1 MVNRSLRK
9 RIANHESFAAFHAEG
24 GLRRWR
30 SRVSMAVIDAHD
42 SLPRDRIANTMSDAD
57 QHEINTETAAGGNTA
72 GSGQELPVSK
82 FEVLPYGEPTNEKEL
97 FSFREAIPAPVQPA
111 APQKRNPPLPAAKV
125 FILIALL
132 AAAAFIAFALYMTLR
147 PKPPAAYVDLG
158 SQRFD
163 PAGLSGRLIARW
175 QTSGS
180 YELFLDPIGP
190 QQAAGFASAA
200 ADPPRQLALTI
211 RLLDAAGRVTCQ
223 KQILFP
229 PPVPR
234 APDGSNS
241 ALPQGPQ
248 QTASGDTIENMTGE
262 GGQIAEIDLSGPL
275 PCPAKAYSATSTW
288 DFVADF
294 PTPAEEDAWLQQ
306 EKSDDAKN
314 HGGKRNQGGQSAR
327 LPAAIEGDDVIVGD
341 NPSRGTV
348 QTSGG
353 RIFLV
358 GAAGMR
364 SQRGRH

>member
-1 MVNRSLRK
+1 VLSRPFRPPWRQRGKDGERQRHSMVNRSLRK

-248 QTASGDTIENMTGE
+248 QTASGDKGDRLRRSISAVRCLVRRRPTRPPVRGISSP
-262 GGQIAEIDLSGPL
+262 IFPPL
-275 PCPAKAYSATSTW
+275 PRRTHGCSRRRATTRRIMG
-288 DFVADF
+288 A
-294 PTPAEEDAWLQQ
+294 
-306 EKSDDAKN
+306 N
-314 HGGKRNQGGQSAR
+314 
-327 LPAAIEGDDVIVGD
+327 AIK
-341 NPSRGTV
+341 
-348 QTSGG
+348 GG
-353 RIFLV
+353 RVRVCPRRLR
-358 GAAGMR
+358 ATT
-364 SQRGRH
+364 